1 MDVNKYKKLFCL
13 MLSLDENIE
22 CKSCKLCMMYVIYGL
37 LINFNDE
44 FEKKF
49 VFFLVCEK
57 DEFIEKV

>member
-1 MDVNKYKKLFCL
+1 
-13 MLSLDENIE
+13 MLSLDESIE
-22 CKSCKLCMMYVIYGL
+22 RKSCKLCMMYVIYGL

-57 DEFIEKV
+57 GEFKEKV